1 MNRGRTTAAFLTI
14 KPLRLRFFDFID
26 VLLVSDPEQIH
37 WLNQQPSVTR
47 SIDGSLG
54 LLQRFLQQ
62 RLREDLAFGG
72 KELPVFRARSDPE
85 RAEKQKQLEHKL
97 EGLRGAPGEDRDDIA
112 AYVSGQKDVPEIGVN
127 VQHWCGRLFSSRFM
141 STADTYEAGRMLAG
155 WPSAPP
161 WQTWKDRV
169 TGRLAR
175 AKSLLMA
182 AAEGD
187 LHCVHATSIGM
198 ENVTRTVRKLRKA
211 AQHAGQRALG
221 PDEILRECLVA
232 PPALLRGCSEQLSA
246 PFLDQPL
253 TKRTLIV
260 FLVARA
266 YSISGDL
273 DVAFLSDSWSACP
286 ARRVVPEMLRA
297 VWQAAHHDEAE
308 TRRLIATINSWSR
321 LWHRAVS

>member
-1 MNRGRTTAAFLTI
+1 MSKIPKTSAFLTM
-14 KPLRLRFFDFID
+14 KPLRLRFFDVFD
-26 VLLVSDPEQIH
+26 VLLVSDPEQIR
-37 WLNQQPSVTR
+37 WLNQQPAVTR
-47 SIDGSLG
+47 PIDGSLG
-54 LLQRFLQQ
+54 FLQRFLDQ
-62 RLREDLAFGG
+62 RLREDLGFAG
-72 KELPVFRARSDPE
+72 KELPVFRPRSDAE
-85 RAEKQKQLEHKL
+85 RAEKQRQLQARL

-112 AYVSGQKDVPEIGVN
+112 AYVSGHKAVPEIGVT
-127 VQHWCGRLFSSRFM
+127 VQHWCGRLFSSRYI

-155 WPSAPP
+155 WASAAP

-169 TGRLAR
+169 TGRLGR

-187 LHCVHATSIGM
+187 LYAVHATSIGM

-211 AQHAGQRALG
+211 AQHADKQMLG
-221 PDEILRECLVA
+221 SEEILRECLIA
-232 PPALLRGCSEQLSA
+232 PPALLRGCSEQLSV

-253 TKRTLIV
+253 TKRSLIV

-273 DVAFLSDSWSACP
+273 DVAFLADGWSACP

-297 VWQAAHHDEAE
+297 VWHAAHHDEAE
-308 TRRLIATINSWSR
+308 ANRLISTINSWSR

>member
-1 MNRGRTTAAFLTI
+1 MINTRNTTAFLTM
-14 KPLRLRFFDFID
+14 KPLRLRFFDLFD
-26 VLLVSDPEQIH
+26 VLLVSDPEQIQ

-47 SIDGSLG
+47 PIDGSLG
-54 LLQRFLQQ
+54 FLHRFIQQ
-62 RLREDLAFGG
+62 RLREDLGFGG
-72 KELPVFRARSDPE
+72 KELPVFRARSDAE
-85 RAEKQKQLEHKL
+85 REQKQKQLEVRL

-112 AYVSGQKDVPEIGVN
+112 GYVSGHKQVPEIGVT

-141 STADTYEAGRMLAG
+141 STGDTYEAGRMLAG
-155 WPSAPP
+155 WASAPP

-169 TGRLAR
+169 TGRLTR
-175 AKSLLMA
+175 AKSLLLA

-211 AQHAGQRALG
+211 ARQSDKQMLT

-232 PPALLRGCSEQLSA
+232 PPAVLRGCSEQLSV

-253 TKRTLIV
+253 TKRSLIV

-297 VWQAAHHDEAE
+297 VWHAAHHDEAE
-308 TRRLIATINSWSR
+308 AKRLISTINSWSR